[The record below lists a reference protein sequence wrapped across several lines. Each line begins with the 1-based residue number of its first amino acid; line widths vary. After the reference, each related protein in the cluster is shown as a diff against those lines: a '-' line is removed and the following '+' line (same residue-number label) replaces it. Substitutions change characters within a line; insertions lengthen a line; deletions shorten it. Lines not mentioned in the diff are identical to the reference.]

1 MKKFLKS
8 PKTMWA
14 KVILYTVL
22 YWGIIACG
30 GTGCKATLQQGGAY
44 NLTGSAPDMPL
55 FVADTAYQLAYNT
68 IDAVFT
74 TERNNRA
81 FLWSLSPKIKQS
93 LDAIRPQAV
102 AANQDYLKARTAY
115 IANPTPANLSG
126 VQAVLAKIQ
135 QLATAAQAAL
145 PKGQ

>member
-1 MKKFLKS
+1 MKKFLFRIE
-8 PKTMWA
+8 TLGA
-14 KVILYTVL
+14 
-22 YWGIIACG
+22 IASVALWLAFIGWCV
-30 GTGCKATLQQGGAY
+30 GCKATLQQGGAY

-93 LDAIRPQAV
+93 LDSIRPQAV
-102 AANQDYLKARTAY
+102 AADQDYLKARAAY

>member
-1 MKKFLKS
+1 MKKFLFVES
-8 PKTMWA
+8 
-14 KVILYTVL
+14 L
-22 YWGIIACG
+22 IASL
-30 GTGCKATLQQGGAY
+30 TIFLIVSLAAPLMGCKATLQQGGAY

-74 TERNNRA
+74 TERNNRT

-93 LDAIRPQAV
+93 LDSVRPQAV
-102 AANQDYLKARTAY
+102 AADQDYLKARAAY

-135 QLATAAQAAL
+135 QLAVAAQAAL